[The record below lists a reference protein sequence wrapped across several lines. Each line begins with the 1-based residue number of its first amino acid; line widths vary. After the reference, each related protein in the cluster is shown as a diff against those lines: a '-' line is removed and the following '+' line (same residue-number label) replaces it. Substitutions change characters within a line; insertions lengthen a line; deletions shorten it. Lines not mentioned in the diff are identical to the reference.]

1 MIWKDAASSTVG
13 VTWNSVNKLEEKTNI
28 CVIYYVLKWMKTIL
42 LTVSSF
48 PSTCCCF
55 HDFFFCVCFCL
66 LSHSKIIRCTAK
78 SLITTSTC
86 FLLKCKW
93 KKNLKVFFGRQSLG
107 APTGIPVSQT
117 TWIRHW
123 SVSFW
128 HCSKGWD
135 IANITQLS
143 LNDLWFFSV
152 SSVYRHR
159 FLFTEKLNFYETNQ
173 CSIS

>member
-48 PSTCCCF
+48 PCTCCCF

-66 LSHSKIIRCTAK
+66 LSHFKIIRCTAK

-93 KKNLKVFFGRQSLG
+93 KKNLKSVFWAPEFGCPNRYTSL
-107 APTGIPVSQT
+107 P
-117 TWIRHW
+117 
-123 SVSFW
+123 
-128 HCSKGWD
+128 
-135 IANITQLS
+135 
-143 LNDLWFFSV
+143 NDLNTSLVGVLLTLFKRM
-152 SSVYRHR
+152 RH
-159 FLFTEKLNFYETNQ
+159 
-173 CSIS
+173 C

>member
-1 MIWKDAASSTVG
+1 
-13 VTWNSVNKLEEKTNI
+13 
-28 CVIYYVLKWMKTIL
+28 MKTIL

-48 PSTCCCF
+48 PCTCCCF

-66 LSHSKIIRCTAK
+66 LSHFKIIRCTAK

-107 APTGIPVSQT
+107 APTGLPVSQT